1 MARGGLEF
9 EMYESRPG
17 GRSAF
22 CGVREMI
29 SWYVLC
35 CCSGCVWK
43 GEDVNGGCD
52 RAWKYLR

>member
-1 MARGGLEF
+1 MGLGGLEL
-9 EMYESRPG
+9 EMP
-17 GRSAF
+17 RSDGHV
-22 CGVREMI
+22 GVFLWKEVI

-35 CCSGCVWK
+35 CCVYGRG